1 VMELKGKMILISR
14 KREEFLFVYRETSL
28 EDFSRNKEYNGETSI
43 DTGVGDNLLFVIMY
57 KGIRLVC
64 RSML

>member
-28 EDFSRNKEYNGETSI
+28 EDFSRNIEYNGETSI
-43 DTGVGDNLLFVIMY
+43 DTGVGDNTYL
-57 KGIRLVC
+57 
-64 RSML
+64 